1 MDDDRTAA
9 RSVRGSAVKGR
20 SLGRLMLLLFLL
32 LVAIAV
38 GVVLLVFNVVDE
50 NDEPGLDIKDDEPQ
64 ALVLDVAA

>member
-9 RSVRGSAVKGR
+9 RSVRGSGVKTR

-38 GVVLLVFNVVDE
+38 GVVLLLLNVNDE
-50 NDEPGLDIKDDEPQ
+50 NDEPGLDIKDDEPE

>member
-9 RSVRGSAVKGR
+9 RSVRGSGVKTR

-32 LVAIAV
+32 LVAVAV
-38 GVVLLVFNVVDE
+38 GVALLVFNVFDE

-64 ALVLDVAA
+64 ALVVDLVA

>member
-20 SLGRLMLLLFLL
+20 SLGRLMLLLFLVL
-32 LVAIAV
+32 ATIAV
-38 GVVLLVFNVVDE
+38 GVALLVLNVVDE

-64 ALVLDVAA
+64 ALVVDLVA

>member
-20 SLGRLMLLLFLL
+20 SLGRLMLLLFLVL
-32 LVAIAV
+32 ATIAV
-38 GVVLLVFNVVDE
+38 GVALLVLNVVDE

-64 ALVLDVAA
+64 ALVVDLAA

>member
-20 SLGRLMLLLFLL
+20 SLGRLMLLLFLVL
-32 LVAIAV
+32 ATIAV
-38 GVVLLVFNVVDE
+38 GVALLLLNVNDE

-64 ALVLDVAA
+64 ALVVDLVA

>member
-20 SLGRLMLLLFLL
+20 SLGRLMLLLFLVL
-32 LVAIAV
+32 ATIAV
-38 GVVLLVFNVVDE
+38 GVALLFLNVNDE

-64 ALVLDVAA
+64 ALVVDLVA